1 MILLNVTDL
10 CTTACPTGTY
20 RSMTDDHNLQMCLSC
35 PMNTVTVA
43 IGAAVC
49 ECVDGY
55 FRDDQTNE
63 DIDCTRMS
71 LSPKYSPEVYVY
83 V

>member
-1 MILLNVTDL
+1 MILLNITAL
-10 CTTACPTGTY
+10 CTTACPAGTY

-35 PMNTVTVA
+35 PMNSVTVA

-63 DIDCTRMS
+63 GPDIDCTRMS
-71 LSPKYSPEVYVY
+71 LSPKFSH
-83 V
+83 